1 MHILLTDVLACPRCG
16 PEMGLVLL
24 ADRMEDRRV
33 VEGRLGCPNCRE
45 MYGISGGVADLRAP
59 GAAVTAEHAA
69 ASAEGGEEAALRLAA
84 LLGLAE
90 AKGMVLVAGPGAALA
105 GRMAAL
111 VEGVEVIAVSPV
123 PTPAD
128 APGVSAVAAGA
139 VLPLRDRVLTGAA
152 LTGSASVEMVA
163 EALRVLRPGARLVVT
178 EAGEG
183 TAGWLRGAGAGVLL
197 EQDGVVVARAPGQPV
212 QLRLNALR

>member
-24 ADRMEDRRV
+24 ADRIEDRRV
-33 VEGRLGCPNCRE
+33 IDGSLGCPNCRE
-45 MYGISGGVADLRAP
+45 MYRISGGVADLRAP
-59 GAAVTAEHAA
+59 GAPAPDPEAA
-69 ASAEGGEEAALRLAA
+69 AAEGDGEEAVRLAA

-90 AKGMVLVAGPGAALA
+90 AKGMVLVAGPDAALA
-105 GRMAAL
+105 GAIAAL
-111 VEGVEVIAVSPV
+111 VEGVEVIAVSPI

-128 APGVSAVAAGA
+128 AAGVSAVAAGA
-139 VLPLRDRVLTGAA
+139 VLPFRDRVLMGAA
-152 LTGSASVEMVA
+152 VTGNASTEMLA

-178 EAGEG
+178 RAAEG
-183 TAGWLRGAGAGVLL
+183 TAEWLRGAGAGVLL

-212 QLRLNALR
+212 QLRLNAVR

>member
-59 GAAVTAEHAA
+59 GVAATMEPAGE
-69 ASAEGGEEAALRLAA
+69 SAEDDEEAAVRLAA

-111 VEGVEVIAVSPV
+111 VDGVEVIAVSPV
-123 PTPAD
+123 PTASD

-139 VLPLRDRVLTGAA
+139 VLPFRDRVLMGAA
-152 LTGSASVEMVA
+152 LTGSASTETLA

-178 EAGEG
+178 RAGDGAGE
-183 TAGWLRGAGAGVLL
+183 WLRGAGAGVLL
-197 EQDGVVVARAPGQPV
+197 EQEGVVVARAPGQPV
-212 QLRLNALR
+212 QLRLNAVR